1 MLYISMAHQ
10 NLDTAT
16 WGPDAMV
23 FNPDR
28 WLNSEKLP
36 EGVMELPSVA
46 FPSFL
51 AGPRACIGWRFSFVE
66 MKTIL
71 YSLVRVMKFELAVP
85 VDDIE
90 GRSLYVAFGSRFG
103 FWMAN
108 HSLST
113 LIVSVVMR
121 PRVKS
126 RREESWQ
133 LPVNVSLVDA

>member
-10 NLDTAT
+10 NLDSAT
-16 WGPDAMV
+16 WGPDAAT

-28 WLNSEKLP
+28 WLNNEKLP

-46 FPSFL
+46 FPTFL
-51 AGPRACIGWRFSFVE
+51 AGPRACIGWRFSFIE

-90 GRSLYVAFGSRFG
+90 GRSLYVEIL

-108 HSLST
+108 HSLSDSYWQCRHAPQGQ
-113 LIVSVVMR
+113 VS
-121 PRVKS
+121 
-126 RREESWQ
+126 
-133 LPVNVSLVDA
+133 